1 MIDDPQIKIEL
12 RSNPLF
18 LSGVREL
25 VSSVAKRIGFN
36 EMNCCQIALAVD
48 EALCNVMRHG
58 YQKQTD
64 GMIWLSVWPMV
75 EGVEGLGGDGTPRNG
90 AHAAAVQ
97 VHPAIKIVIED
108 EAPQIDPSQI
118 KGRDLEDIRPGGLG
132 VHIIK
137 EVMDSAKYEKRER
150 IGMRLTMMKT
160 QKPGDRKDDEK
171 RKSDAAGR
179 GAGAPQQQSNPLT
192 QQQDGSCSCGETHG

>member
-1 MIDDPQIKIEL
+1 MTDDPQIKIEL

-58 YQKQTD
+58 YQKRTD
-64 GMIWLSVWPMV
+64 GMIWLSVWPMTA
-75 EGVEGLGGDGTPRNG
+75 GTAGMG
-90 AHAAAVQ
+90 AASGPSNASSPAQ
-97 VHPAIKIVIED
+97 PAIRIVIED
-108 EAPQIDPSQI
+108 EAPQIDPAQI
-118 KGRDLEDIRPGGLG
+118 KGRDLADIKPGGLG

-137 EVMDSAKYEKRER
+137 EVMDSATYEKRDR
-150 IGMRLTMMKT
+150 VGMRLTMMKT
-160 QKPGDRKDDEK
+160 QKHGDEK
-171 RKSDAAGR
+171 KSDNSKSAKCSVETR
-179 GAGAPQQQSNPLT
+179 GE
-192 QQQDGSCSCGETHG
+192 DGSCSCGGSNG